1 MPGMNDSFRFHV
13 FRSCNSV
20 AVVQIGTC
28 MYACSNVIQE
38 KLVKHKDREEYLG
51 MLGLIGSVLAGCQV
65 AVMEGTPLLR
75 LNWSAENLC
84 FMAGFV
90 ICLNMMY
97 TRASAYLKHSDAAY
111 LNLSLLTSDVYAV
124 IFSFCVYGFL
134 VPWLYFVAF
143 SFASIG
149 LVVYS
154 LADSPTAEMVQQS
167 KDSCSSVSGVS
178 QQHVLYCYHSL
189 PSEVSVTQ
197 DKHIDEIN
205 SIFHSENVQGNV

>member
-1 MPGMNDSFRFHV
+1 
-13 FRSCNSV
+13 
-20 AVVQIGTC
+20 

-51 MLGLIGSVLAGCQV
+51 MLGLVGSILAGCQV
-65 AVMEGTPLLR
+65 AVMEGAPLSQ

-84 FMAGFV
+84 FMSGFV
-90 ICLNMMY
+90 ICLNLMY
-97 TRASAYLKHSDAAY
+97 SRASAYLKHSDAAY

-134 VPWLYFVAF
+134 VPWLYFLAF

-154 LADSPTAEMVQQS
+154 LADSPTAEMSQQS
-167 KDSCSSVSGVS
+167 KDSCTEAPVVS
-178 QQHVLYCYHSL
+178 QQHILYCYHSL
-189 PSEVSVTQ
+189 PSDLTVTVEKQLVVDETDSV
-197 DKHIDEIN
+197 
-205 SIFHSENVQGNV
+205 FHPFSSV